1 MYLLYTDMFSTI
13 GTLQY
18 ITSFLSIELSS
29 SKRGGGGR
37 GGRGRDRIVCS
48 GFITTY
54 VIIAYHQ

>member
-29 SKRGGGGR
+29 SKGGGGEVVVV
-37 GGRGRDRIVCS
+37 IVS
-48 GFITTY
+48 HVVGL
-54 VIIAYHQ
+54 

>member
-1 MYLLYTDMFSTI
+1 MSLLNTDMFSTI

-29 SKRGGGGR
+29 SKGGR